1 MVRLF
6 IGYVRDDTVAHVSI
20 GASKKMLAIDFDSVL
35 ADTMI
40 TWLEEYNK
48 RNSTSI
54 IKNDVTHWDITK
66 VLQISINEISQIFN
80 YLWKYRWQDIP
91 PTEPNL
97 NITTREIHKSGYRI
111 SILTKR
117 YRSSVAHVAEW
128 LDIHDIYCDDLIFI
142 FDGTSKAKYPFN
154 TLIDD
159 TPVNLIDVSSPQ
171 SAILFNQPW
180 NKDFDWPVRVDSLKE
195 VEQKLF

>member
-1 MVRLF
+1 
-6 IGYVRDDTVAHVSI
+6 
-20 GASKKMLAIDFDSVL
+20 
-35 ADTMI
+35 MI
-40 TWLEEYNK
+40 IWLEEYNK
-48 RNSTSI
+48 RNRTSI
-54 IKNDVTHWDITK
+54 IKSDITHWDISK
-66 VLQISINEISQIFN
+66 ALRISMNEISRILD

-97 NITTREIHKSGYRI
+97 NITTRKIHKKGYRI

-117 YRSSVAHVAEW
+117 YRSSVAYVAEW
-128 LDIHDIYCDDLIFI
+128 LDIHDIYCDELIFI

-159 TPVNLIDVSSPQ
+159 APINLIDVSSPK

-195 VEQKLF
+195 AEQKVF

>member
-1 MVRLF
+1 
-6 IGYVRDDTVAHVSI
+6 
-20 GASKKMLAIDFDSVL
+20 MLAIDFDSVL

-97 NITTREIHKSGYRI
+97 NITTREIHIRGYRI

-195 VEQKLF
+195 AEQKLF

>member
-1 MVRLF
+1 
-6 IGYVRDDTVAHVSI
+6 
-20 GASKKMLAIDFDSVL
+20 
-35 ADTMI
+35 MI
-40 TWLEEYNK
+40 IWLEEYNK
-48 RNSTSI
+48 RNRTSI
-54 IKNDVTHWDITK
+54 IKNAITHWDISK
-66 VLQISINEISQIFN
+66 ALRVSMNEISRIFD

-97 NITTREIHKSGYRI
+97 NITTRKIHKKGYRI

-117 YRSSVAHVAEW
+117 YRSSAPYVAEW
-128 LDIHDIYCDDLIFI
+128 LDIHDIYCDEQIFI

-159 TPVNLIDVSSPQ
+159 APINLIDVSSPQ

-195 VEQKLF
+195 AEQKLF

>member
-1 MVRLF
+1 
-6 IGYVRDDTVAHVSI
+6 
-20 GASKKMLAIDFDSVL
+20 
-35 ADTMI
+35 MI

-48 RNSTSI
+48 RNSTSVT
-54 IKNDVTHWDITK
+54 KNDITQWDISK
-66 VLQISINEISQIFN
+66 ALQISVNEISRIFD

-91 PTEPNL
+91 TTEPNL
-97 NITTREIHKSGYRI
+97 NTTTRKIHERGYRI

-117 YRSSVAHVAEW
+117 YRSSVASVAEW

-142 FDGTSKAKYPFN
+142 FDGASKAMYPFD

-159 TPVNLIDVSSPQ
+159 APINLIDVSSPK

-195 VEQKLF
+195 AKQKLL